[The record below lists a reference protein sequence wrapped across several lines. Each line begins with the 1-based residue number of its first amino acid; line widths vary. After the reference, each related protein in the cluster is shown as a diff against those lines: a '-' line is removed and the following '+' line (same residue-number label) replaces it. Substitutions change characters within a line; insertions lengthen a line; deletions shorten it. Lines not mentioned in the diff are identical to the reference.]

1 MAKHPAAPPGGA
13 VPSDPATVLLDPTGG
28 TVTGGIITGWSDG
41 AARMFGLTARQ
52 ALGSDLPG
60 LLGCP
65 AAGGPLAAAVAQA
78 ASGRPW
84 SGTLPLLARSHPP
97 AADGTAM
104 NDAAANEAA
113 ANEAAADGVRV
124 TCQAL
129 TAESGRTLVALTV
142 ALTVAPPWA
151 GGLELLNEAGRRIG
165 STLDLTLTA
174 REIVAVTVPRF
185 ADAGAIYVLERR
197 LADDDTPPPA
207 ARDEGSLV
215 VRRLA
220 VAFADDDPG
229 DWSAVFP
236 TGEVVVYPAAS
247 PYARCVSTGRTVR
260 FGGEDALDGI
270 ARRTGRVVDGVL
282 DHVSLLAV
290 PLTARGRPLG
300 HAVFSRKHGRAPF
313 GPADTALAA
322 ELGARA
328 ATGIDNA
335 CLYRREHRT
344 ATALQA
350 GLLPTR
356 VTVPPGLRI
365 AHRYRPARAA
375 VGGDWYDVVPLPD
388 ERVAIVIGDS
398 VGHGVTAA
406 AAMGQLRVA
415 AHTLVSCDLP
425 PAEVLA
431 RLDAIAQD
439 LDAAQF
445 ATCLCVVCDPA
456 TRRCELACAGHPP
469 PLLALPDG
477 TARRFPVAAGL
488 PLGVADPAHPAEYEQ
503 VSAELPPDG
512 VLAFYT
518 DGLVESRMRN
528 IEEGIVRLASAL
540 VASRSDAGDSLEDT
554 ADGVLA
560 LLADQQG
567 QDDIALLLVSPES
580 R

>member
-1 MAKHPAAPPGGA
+1 MATHPPARPEPAAPLDPA
-13 VPSDPATVLLDPTGG
+13 ALEPATVLLDTGG
-28 TVTGGIITGWSDG
+28 TVTGWSDG
-41 AARMFGLTARQ
+41 AARLFGRAAAD
-52 ALGSDLPG
+52 ALGTDLPG
-60 LLGCP
+60 LLGGP
-65 AAGGPLAAAVAQA
+65 AAAAPLAEAVARA

-84 SGTLPLLARSHPP
+84 TGTLPPVPGAP
-97 AADGTAM
+97 DGIRA
-104 NDAAANEAA
+104 
-113 ANEAAADGVRV
+113 

-142 ALTVAPPWA
+142 AAPWA

-165 STLDLTLTA
+165 ATLDLALTA
-174 REIVAVTVPRF
+174 RETVAVTVPRF

-197 LADDDTPPPA
+197 LADDDAPVPDG
-207 ARDEGSLV
+207 RDDGSVV

-229 DWSAVFP
+229 DWAAAFP
-236 TGEVVVYPAAS
+236 AGEVLVCPADT
-247 PYARCVSTGRTVR
+247 PYARCIATGRTVE
-260 FGGEDALDGI
+260 FGGEDALDTI
-270 ARRTGRVVDGVL
+270 AARTGRRVEAVL

-290 PLTARGRPLG
+290 PLAARGRALG
-300 HAVFSRKHGRAPF
+300 FAVFSRKRGRAPF

-322 ELGARA
+322 ELAARA

-335 CLYRREHRT
+335 RLYRREHRT
-344 ATALQA
+344 STALQA

-356 VTVPPGLRI
+356 VTVPPGLRL

-415 AHTLVSCDLP
+415 AHTLVSCELP

-456 TRRCELACAGHPP
+456 TLRCELACAGHPP

-477 TARRFPVAAGL
+477 TARHFAVADGL

-503 VSAELPPDG
+503 VTAVLPPDG

-518 DGLVESRMRN
+518 DGLVESRTRN
-528 IEEGIVRLASAL
+528 IEEGIARLASAL
-540 VASRSDAGDSLEDT
+540 VASHAGAGGSLEDT

-567 QDDIALLLVSPES
+567 QDDIALLLVGPEPGRLGPAS
-580 R
+580 

>member
-1 MAKHPAAPPGGA
+1 MATHPAARPEPA
-13 VPSDPATVLLDPTGG
+13 APLDPATLDPATVLLDTGG
-28 TVTGGIITGWSDG
+28 TVTGWSDG
-41 AARMFGLTARQ
+41 AARLFGRSAAD
-52 ALGSDLPG
+52 ALGADLPG
-60 LLGCP
+60 LLGGP
-65 AAGGPLAAAVAQA
+65 AAAAPLAAAVAHA
-78 ASGRPW
+78 ASGRTW
-84 SGTLPLLARSHPP
+84 TGTLPPIP
-97 AADGTAM
+97 GVPDGIRA
-104 NDAAANEAA
+104 
-113 ANEAAADGVRV
+113 

-129 TAESGRTLVALTV
+129 TAESGRTLV

-165 STLDLTLTA
+165 STLDLNLTA

-197 LADDDTPPPA
+197 LADDDAPVPDG
-207 ARDEGSLV
+207 RDDGSVV

-220 VAFADDDPG
+220 VAFAGDDPG
-229 DWSAVFP
+229 DWTTAFP
-236 TGEVVVYPAAS
+236 TGEVIVYPAAT
-247 PYARCVSTGRTVR
+247 PYARCVATGRTVE
-260 FGGEDALDGI
+260 FGGEDALDTI
-270 ARRTGRVVDGVL
+270 AARTGRRVEAVL

-290 PLTARGRPLG
+290 PLTARGRALG
-300 HAVFSRKHGRAPF
+300 FAVFSRKRGRAPF

-322 ELGARA
+322 ELAARA

-335 CLYRREHRT
+335 CLYRRERRT
-344 ATALQA
+344 STALQA

-415 AHTLVSCDLP
+415 AHTLVSCELP
-425 PAEVLA
+425 PAEVLT

-456 TRRCELACAGHPP
+456 TLRCELACAGHPP

-477 TARRFPVAAGL
+477 TARHFAVADGL

-503 VSAELPPDG
+503 VTAVLPPDG

-528 IEEGIVRLASAL
+528 IEEGIARLGSAL
-540 VASRSDAGDSLEDT
+540 VASHAGAGGSLEDT
-554 ADGVLA
+554 ADGILA

-567 QDDIALLLVSPES
+567 QDDIALLLVGPEPDPPGPAS
-580 R
+580 

>member
-1 MAKHPAAPPGGA
+1 MTEHPAAPPDSA
-13 VPSDPATVLLDPTGG
+13 DPLDPATVLLDTGG
-28 TVTGGIITGWSDG
+28 TVTGWSDG
-41 AARMFGLTARQ
+41 AARLFGRTAAE
-52 ALGSDLPG
+52 ALGTDLPA
-60 LLGCP
+60 LLRSP
-65 AAGGPLAAAVAQA
+65 AAA
-78 ASGRPW
+78 
-84 SGTLPLLARSHPP
+84 ARSPPPSRRPRRPTLDGNAPAVRGHPRRRHLRRQRR
-97 AADGTAM
+97 A
-104 NDAAANEAA
+104 
-113 ANEAAADGVRV
+113 RRR
-124 TCQAL
+124 
-129 TAESGRTLVALTV
+129 GRRGPRHLPGPHHRARHR
-142 ALTVAPPWA
+142 
-151 GGLELLNEAGRRIG
+151 AGRRRDGRIRHG
-165 STLDLTLTA
+165 HIRPDARRAHRRTPVGGRPGTA
-174 REIVAVTVPRF
+174 ERGREPHRLHPRPHPHRPP
-185 ADAGAIYVLERR
+185 DRR
-197 LADDDTPPPA
+197 RHRPPLRRCRRHLRPGTPPGRRRHAPGR
-207 ARDEGSLV
+207 ARDDGSIV

-229 DWSAVFP
+229 DWAAAFP
-236 TGEVVVYPAAS
+236 AGEVVVHPPAT
-247 PYARCVSTGRTVR
+247 PYARCVATGRTVE
-260 FGGEDALDGI
+260 FGGEDALDSL
-270 ARRTGRVVDGVL
+270 ARRTGRLVDGVL
-282 DHVSLLAV
+282 DHTSLLAV
-290 PLTARGRPLG
+290 PLTARGRALG
-300 HAVFSRKHGRAPF
+300 YAVFSRKHGRAPF
-313 GPADTALAA
+313 GPADAALAA
-322 ELGARA
+322 ELAARA

-415 AHTLVSCDLP
+415 AHTLVSCELP

-445 ATCLCVVCDPA
+445 ATCLCLVCDPA
-456 TRRCELACAGHPP
+456 TLRCELACAGHPP
-469 PLLALPDG
+469 PLVTLPDG
-477 TARRFPVAAGL
+477 TARHFAVADGL

-503 VSAELPPDG
+503 VSAVLPPGG

-518 DGLVESRMRN
+518 DGLVESRLRN
-528 IEEGIVRLASAL
+528 IEEGIARLASAL
-540 VASRSDAGDSLEDT
+540 VASHTAGGSLEDT
-554 ADGVLA
+554 ADGTLA

-567 QDDIALLLVSPES
+567 QDDIALLLVSPEP

>member
-1 MAKHPAAPPGGA
+1 MAKHPAAPPGPA
-13 VPSDPATVLLDPTGG
+13 APPDPATVLLDAGG
-28 TVTGGIITGWSDG
+28 TVTGWSDG
-41 AARMFGLTARQ
+41 AARLFGRTADE
-52 ALGSDLPG
+52 AVGADLPG
-60 LLGCP
+60 LLGSP
-65 AAGGPLAAAVAQA
+65 AAAGPLADAVAQA

-84 SGTLPLLARSHPP
+84 AGPLPLFTPDQP
-97 AADGTAM
+97 ADGGPV
-104 NDAAANEAA
+104 
-113 ANEAAADGVRV
+113 DGIRA

-129 TAESGRTLVALTV
+129 ATGSGRTLV

-174 REIVAVTVPRF
+174 RETVAVTVPRF
-185 ADAGAIYVLERR
+185 ADAGAVYVLERR
-197 LADDDTPPPA
+197 LADDDTPPHG
-207 ARDEGSLV
+207 ARDDGSVV

-229 DWSAVFP
+229 HWAAAFP
-236 TGEVVVYPAAS
+236 TGEVVVYPPAS
-247 PYARCVSTGRTVR
+247 PYARCVATGRTIE
-260 FGGEDALDGI
+260 FGGEDALDTI

-290 PLTARGRPLG
+290 PLTARGLPLG
-300 HAVFSRKHGRAPF
+300 YAVFSRKRGRAPF
-313 GPADTALAA
+313 GPADAALAA
-322 ELGARA
+322 ELAARA

-415 AHTLVSCDLP
+415 AHTLVSCELP

-456 TRRCELACAGHPP
+456 TLRCELACAGHPP

-477 TARRFPVAAGL
+477 TARHFAVADGL

-503 VSAELPPDG
+503 VSAVLPPDG

-518 DGLVESRMRN
+518 DGLVESRLRN
-528 IEEGIVRLASAL
+528 IEEGIARLASAL
-540 VASRSDAGDSLEDT
+540 VASHAAGGSLEDT
-554 ADGVLA
+554 ADGVLS
-560 LLADQQG
+560 LLADQRG
-567 QDDIALLLVSPES
+567 QDDIALLLVGPEP

>member
-1 MAKHPAAPPGGA
+1 MTEHPADHPAGPPDPA
-13 VPSDPATVLLDPTGG
+13 DPLDPATVLLDTGG
-28 TVTGGIITGWSDG
+28 TVAGWSDG
-41 AARMFGLTARQ
+41 AARLFGRTA
-52 ALGSDLPG
+52 ADAVGADLPG
-60 LLGCP
+60 LLGSP
-65 AAGGPLAAAVAQA
+65 AAAAPLAEAVAQA

-84 SGTLPLLARSHPP
+84 AGTLPLFAG
-97 AADGTAM
+97 GTLDEGAV
-104 NDAAANEAA
+104 NGVAT
-113 ANEAAADGVRV
+113 DGVRA

-129 TAESGRTLVALTV
+129 TVAPGTTASGTTASGRTLV

-197 LADDDTPPPA
+197 LADDDTPIA
-207 ARDEGSLV
+207 GARDDGSIV

-229 DWSAVFP
+229 DWAAAFP
-236 TGEVVVYPAAS
+236 TGEVVVYPPAT
-247 PYARCVSTGRTVR
+247 PYARCIATGRTVE
-260 FGGEDALDGI
+260 FGGADALDTI
-270 ARRTGRVVDGVL
+270 ARRTGRHVDGVL
-282 DHVSLLAV
+282 DHTSLLAV

-313 GPADTALAA
+313 GPADAALAA
-322 ELGARA
+322 ELAARA

-415 AHTLVSCDLP
+415 AHTLVSCELP
-425 PAEVLA
+425 PAEVLT

-456 TRRCELACAGHPP
+456 TLRCELACAGHPP
-469 PLLALPDG
+469 PLLTLPDG
-477 TARRFPVAAGL
+477 TVRHFAVADGL

-503 VSAELPPDG
+503 VSDVLPPGG

-528 IEEGIVRLASAL
+528 IEEGIARLASAL
-540 VASRSDAGDSLEDT
+540 LASHAAAGGSLEDT
-554 ADGVLA
+554 ADGTLA

-567 QDDIALLLVSPES
+567 QDDIALLLVSPEP